1 MAYRSRLFDPLP
13 LEAVRGEQWMDQP
26 ITGKVWWLLEKHQNH
41 RSLGEQ
47 CGLIDGRTD
56 LFSNKA
62 LQEDGVP

>member
-1 MAYRSRLFDPLP
+1 
-13 LEAVRGEQWMDQP
+13 MDQP